1 MADRS
6 SGLALSGRAGKG
18 LNGLARRSSADPLAS
33 YSPSSRSPSSRSV
46 EAPPFCELCKRES
59 LRFTSHHLVPRS
71 RGGKF
76 GPQVKLCPTCHRQ
89 LHAMFSESTLAKEL
103 NSIEALRANPEFA
116 GYLRW
121 ASHQKGPTGF
131 RVRRAKN
138 RR

>member
-1 MADRS
+1 MAGRS
-6 SGLALSGRAGKG
+6 SGMAISGRAGPG
-18 LNGLARRSSADPLAS
+18 LNGLARRSTADTLPPYFPSRPLL
-33 YSPSSRSPSSRSV
+33 PRTV
-46 EAPPFCELCKRES
+46 EAPPVCELCKRES

-89 LHAMFSESTLAKEL
+89 LHAMFSASTLAKEL
-103 NSIEALRANPEFA
+103 NSIAALRANPEFA
-116 GYLRW
+116 GYLKW
-121 ASHQKGPTGF
+121 ARHQKGPTSF